1 MTDTRRMA
9 FGLQYHGGSF
19 NGWQTQRDRCTVQD
33 VLEKA
38 LAEFI
43 QAPVQTT
50 AAGRTDAGV
59 HALGQVVHI
68 DSPVER
74 AEYSWVR
81 GVNALLPPTVA
92 LQWAKPLPA
101 AFHARFSAFERVY
114 HYWLYVNPV
123 RSPLLTGQAGWSW
136 APLDVE
142 LMRAAAQYLVGDHDF
157 SAFRSSEC
165 QAKSPLK
172 RVHAIELARTGDYIY
187 VRFRAN
193 AFLHHMVRNIM
204 GCLIAVGRGRRPVAW
219 LHDVLEQRDRR
230 LAAPTFMADG
240 LYLAEV
246 KYPAEF
252 EVPAPVLSGP
262 PWSNVWGDI
271 SGNAGSNVWS
281 NPQ

>member
-1 MTDTRRMA
+1 
-9 FGLQYHGGSF
+9 
-19 NGWQTQRDRCTVQD
+19 
-33 VLEKA
+33 
-38 LAEFI
+38 
-43 QAPVQTT
+43 
-50 AAGRTDAGV
+50 
-59 HALGQVVHI
+59 
-68 DSPVER
+68 
-74 AEYSWVR
+74 
-81 GVNALLPPTVA
+81 
-92 LQWAKPLPA
+92 
-101 AFHARFSAFERVY
+101 
-114 HYWLYVNPV
+114 
-123 RSPLLTGQAGWSW
+123 
-136 APLDVE
+136 

-172 RVHAIELARTGDYIY
+172 RMHAIELARTGDYIY

-252 EVPAPVLSGP
+252 DVPAPVLSGP
-262 PWSNVWGDI
+262 PWSDVWNDI
-271 SGNAGSNVWS
+271 SSNVWS